1 MITTIQLN
9 EDVKKA
15 LDRIKSHKE
24 TYEQA
29 IINLMNIAEKYKREQ
44 EELLI
49 DGCKEMYDDMSKMAK
64 EWEGALMDGL
74 DRSEKW
80 NEL

>member
-15 LDRIKSHKE
+15 LDRIKSNKE

-29 IINLMNIAEKYKREQ
+29 IINLMNIAEKCKREQ
-44 EELLI
+44 EKLLI
-49 DGCKEMYDDMSKMAK
+49 DGCKEMYSDMSKIAK
-64 EWEGALMDGL
+64 EWEGTLMEGL
-74 DRSEKW
+74 DKNEKW
-80 NEL
+80 N